1 VTREPNHPA
10 PRTPAA
16 PPAQRRSSRE
26 TARRGARRI
35 AIVLAL
41 AVLPRAASAWEP
53 QTTHAGLAEQAAL
66 ASRLH
71 KRLVSLGFAGGLFEP
86 LTIPPA
92 DAPALAAALKLLS
105 PTHGSVPD
113 ARGRQAALAW
123 LTAGAALADIPAS
136 QGANHFFDPATG
148 AGWIPPS
155 RGLTGKLH
163 ELVGEG
169 SVPGKGIPA
178 PDWLTAK
185 TNPFNL
191 DQFLNQYAK
200 AVSAAT
206 PGERSRYM
214 AASLVAAGAML
225 HTLGDLGAPSR
236 VRGDAAAHLEPLGGG
251 PDDLGSRFERIA
263 ALTYGR
269 LGIPAPSR
277 TITRS
282 HLRDY
287 ISSRDGGGLA
297 DLIARSYFS
306 PNTLPAPTR
315 VSAETRPRL
324 ARPQPA
330 LPARLN
336 LMAANRDD
344 GTSLRSPAGT
354 CLARYRV
361 DHDILAF
368 STDDD
373 CVLEQLAVILPE
385 VAAYETGLLD
395 FLLRGELTIAATDQI
410 TVSGAGLG
418 AGTLEV
424 LVEDD
429 RGVRTSLTS
438 VAVPVAGAAPAA
450 AAAGDAAAAP
460 AAPAGDAAAPAAPA
474 AAAAPDAPSPGEP
487 IARVPA
493 PAAGTRVVA
502 VFRGVDAAGEPIV
515 AVGAMPLRH

>member
-1 VTREPNHPA
+1 MRSATRLA
-10 PRTPAA
+10 M
-16 PPAQRRSSRE
+16 
-26 TARRGARRI
+26 
-35 AIVLAL
+35 VLAL
-41 AVLPRAASAWEP
+41 ALVPATASAWEP

-71 KRLVSLGFAGGLFEP
+71 KRLVSLGFTGGLFEP

-92 DAPALAAALKLLS
+92 DAPALASALKLLS

-113 ARGRQAALAW
+113 ARGRQTALAW

-136 QGANHFFDPATG
+136 QAANHFFDPATG
-148 AGWIPPS
+148 AGWIPPDQ
-155 RGLTGKLH
+155 GLSARLR
-163 ELVGEG
+163 ELIGEG
-169 SVPGKGIPA
+169 SVPGKGMPA

-225 HTLGDLGAPSR
+225 HVLGDLGAPSR

-282 HLRDY
+282 HLRDF
-287 ISSRDGGGLA
+287 ITSKDGGGLA

-306 PNTLPAPTR
+306 PNTLPEPMRA
-315 VSAETRPRL
+315 SGEARPHL

-336 LMAANRDD
+336 LVTAYHED
-344 GTSLRSPAGT
+344 GMTLRSPAGT
-354 CLARYRV
+354 CLARYRAE
-361 DHDILAF
+361 HDIVTF
-368 STDDD
+368 SLDDD
-373 CVLEQLAVILPE
+373 CMLEQLAVILPE
-385 VAAYETGLLD
+385 VAAYEAGLLD
-395 FLLRGELTIAATDQI
+395 FLLRGELTIAIAADQI
-410 TVSGAGLG
+410 TVSGSGDAGLG
-418 AGTLEV
+418 AGNLEI
-424 LVEDD
+424 LAEDE

-438 VAVPVAGAAPAA
+438 VAVPAAGAPVPAAGSGGSAAPALA
-450 AAAGDAAAAP
+450 SA
-460 AAPAGDAAAPAAPA
+460 
-474 AAAAPDAPSPGEP
+474 GEP
-487 IARVPA
+487 LAKVA
-493 PAAGTRVVA
+493 TPAAGTRVVA
-502 VFRGVDAAGEPIV
+502 VFRGQDAAGEPIV
-515 AVGAMPLRH
+515 AVGAMPLTH